1 MSDSWDS
8 VPPELHVSP
17 AQPFR
22 RRAMTF
28 ATFEPL
34 KLNPKWKERML
45 RPRLDVRRVFGES
58 DLPSSE
64 LGPRASAAKWARLNR
79 ARPWWARMVHPNSF
93 ERRLWDATTSVFVLL
108 QVAQVP
114 LFWWWPYLRLS
125 AETLAALNGLMRLW
139 FAAELLLN
147 LRTGCVTTD
156 GTLIMCARTSLRR
169 RLLSG
174 WLLVDLLGVVP
185 HELFVPK
192 GEEPARRFAGGL
204 AGVGQRVWR
213 ASARV
218 VRFSARVVQ
227 GKLRRDQMADAWAVS
242 ALAYRCKRGTADTAL
257 SYCEWHESA
266 LEQWLSIWR
275 LCRQFQVTRILQVS
289 PHALELP
296 SARPQI
302 TSIRIFVPRLRCA
315 ALCARRTRAASHAR
329 LRCAALCAPP
339 LCSLRTPSATSGRPS
354 TCSLPSAAGPTAS
367 ASCST

>member
-1 MSDSWDS
+1 MP

-93 ERRLWDATTSVFVLL
+93 ERRLWDAVTSVFVLL

-114 LFWWWPYLRLS
+114 LQLMFSWWPYLSLS
-125 AETLAALNGLMRLW
+125 ADTLAFLNKLMRLW
-139 FAAELLLN
+139 FAAELVLN

-156 GTLIMCARTSLRR
+156 GTLIMDARTSLRR

-174 WLLVDLLGVVP
+174 WLLVDLLGVMNPHDSLVP
-185 HELFVPK
+185 PHAEAPT
-192 GEEPARRFAGGL
+192 RQSAGGL
-204 AGVGQRVWR
+204 AGLGQRIWR
-213 ASARV
+213 VSARV
-218 VRFSARVVQ
+218 VRFSSRVVQ
-227 GKLRRDQMADAWAVS
+227 GKLLRRDQMADAWAVS

-266 LEQWLSIWR
+266 FEQWLSIWR
-275 LCRQFQVTRILQVS
+275 LCRQFHVTRILQVGLPPPGPS
-289 PHALELP
+289 LSGHAVATAHAALRAP
-296 SARPQI
+296 SAP
-302 TSIRIFVPRLRCA
+302 LR
-315 ALCARRTRAASHAR
+315 
-329 LRCAALCAPP
+329 
-339 LCSLRTPSATSGRPS
+339 SLRTPSATSGRPS
-354 TCSLPSAAGPTAS
+354 TCSRRLAAGPTAS